1 MKKNRRGNLAIRTNR
16 RDFLKVVAGAGIAAG
31 LGLPGAGAAGEA
43 ATGGMSCRP
52 LGKTGLMVSE
62 IGLGGHHY
70 AMRARLLDHA
80 QSRPELVEGR
90 LDAKEAGGD
99 YQAQRT
105 RQVAAALE
113 HGVNYF
119 DTTYDH
125 EAEALGNALADL
137 KARDKCTIACDYC
150 MDGTK
155 SRELRWSA
163 ARRFERSLKLLKTDH
178 VDVYRP
184 TPRDKMNQTDL
195 QTLYD
200 LFTKWKQEGKARFFG
215 ISGHDERYLMWAVET
230 FPLDLILVPYSVGVQ
245 KAAEKLLPFAKQRG
259 VGVVVI
265 KPFAGGSLFRA
276 AEDVGKLQKSAGESV
291 ARAGLKFILE
301 NPNVSTVVPG
311 ANTVEEVVDNCQASG
326 RKLGDATRAALRAIA
341 AAVPRHLPPQYEW
354 LANWA

>member
-1 MKKNRRGNLAIRTNR
+1 MAMKKRDTQGKASEEMPVGTNR
-16 RDFLKVVAGAGIAAG
+16 RDFLKAVAGAGIAAG
-31 LGLPGAGAAGEA
+31 LGLPSAGAAGGA
-43 ATGGMSCRP
+43 ATGAMSYRP
-52 LGKTGLMVSE
+52 LGKTGLLVSE

-70 AMRARLLDHA
+70 AMRARL
-80 QSRPELVEGR
+80 
-90 LDAKEAGGD
+90 DAKEAGFD

-119 DTTYDH
+119 DTSYDH
-125 EAEALGNALADL
+125 EAEGLGNALAEL

-155 SRELRWSA
+155 SHELRWSA
-163 ARRFERSLKLLKTDH
+163 TRRFERSLKLLKTDH

-184 TPRDKMNQTDL
+184 TPRDKMNQADL
-195 QTLYD
+195 QALYA
-200 LFTKWKQEGKARFFG
+200 LFTKWKQEGKVRFFG
-215 ISGHDERYLMWAVET
+215 VSGHDEKYLTWAIET
-230 FPLDLILVPYSVGVQ
+230 FPLDLIMTPYSVGVQ

-276 AEDVGKLQKSAGESV
+276 AEAVGKLQRSGGESV

-301 NPNVSTVVPG
+301 NPNVSTIVPG
-311 ANTVEEVVDNCQASG
+311 ANTVEEVVANAQASG
-326 RKLGDATRAALRAIA
+326 KKLGDATRAALRTIA
-341 AAVPRHLPPQYEW
+341 AAVPKHLDPEYQW
-354 LANWA
+354 LAKWA